1 MKHMNHRR
9 SRTRGIRLVGLAGAV
24 LAVGGLSASAVAVG
38 TASAKATLV
47 ISTAKNASFGTI
59 LVSGTAL
66 YSLKPSST
74 PCNAQCTKIWPE
86 VLLPKGVKSAKAG
99 AGVNAAKLGT
109 VKRAHGALQVTYA
122 GKPLYRFF
130 EDTPGQVSGNI
141 TDAWGKWT
149 VMVTANPTSSS
160 SGSGSGGSTPASGG
174 AGF

>member
-1 MKHMNHRR
+1 MQHMKQPG

-38 TASAKATLV
+38 TASAKTGLV
-47 ISTAKNASFGTI
+47 ISTSKNTSFGTI

-66 YSLKPSST
+66 YTLKTSST

-86 VLLPKGVKSAKAG
+86 VLLPKGAKGAKAG
-99 AGVNAAKLGT
+99 PGVNAAKLGT

-122 GKPLYRFF
+122 GKPLYRFSL
-130 EDTPGQVSGNI
+130 DTPGQVTGNI
-141 TDAWGKWT
+141 TDTWGKWT
-149 VMVTANPTSSS
+149 VMATVPATSSS
-160 SGSGSGGSTPASGG
+160 SGSGSSGSPAPSGG